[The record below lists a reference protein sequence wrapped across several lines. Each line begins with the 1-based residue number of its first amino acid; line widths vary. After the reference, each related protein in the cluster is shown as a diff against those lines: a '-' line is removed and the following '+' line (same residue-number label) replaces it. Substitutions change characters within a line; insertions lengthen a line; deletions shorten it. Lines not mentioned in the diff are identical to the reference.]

1 MELLLLTQK
10 AKEGNQTAML
20 QIIEKFKPLIIKYS
34 KKLFFMTFEDAS
46 QELIISLI
54 EAIYKME
61 HLYNEE
67 GIKSYI
73 HKSVTHKYCYLCKQ
87 NIKMNVYDNGDIE
100 DFNIVANEPSFEN
113 DSIMKIE
120 IQIAM
125 ENLSDVKQKILRL
138 LLQGYSDTEIAKLLK
153 ISRQYVNRV
162 KKEILLQ
169 IDS

>member
-1 MELLLLTQK
+1 MNLS
-10 AKEGNQTAML
+10 QTRC
-20 QIIEKFKPLIIKYS
+20 KN
-34 KKLFFMTFEDAS
+34 
-46 QELIISLI
+46 IS
-54 EAIYKME
+54 
-61 HLYNEE
+61 
-67 GIKSYI
+67 
-73 HKSVTHKYCYLCKQ
+73 
-87 NIKMNVYDNGDIE
+87 NGDIE

-125 ENLSDVKQKILRL
+125 ENLSDVKQKILKL